1 MEKNNTSE
9 DSIKILNRRSF
20 IILILGSIISLV
32 ISLRLFSLQVINFS
46 FYKKKS
52 VENKVSIKLTPPIRG
67 DIYDSKKKINCR

>member
-20 IILILGSIISLV
+20 IILILGCIMSFI

-46 FYKKKS
+46 FYKKS
-52 VENKVSIKLTPPIRG
+52 L
-67 DIYDSKKKINCR
+67 